1 MDEDMTITAN
11 FSPVSS
17 ITSSLKGS
25 IRVYPNPCSS
35 NLSVQAPTKYSR
47 VTVTDLIGR
56 VVIDMQHDFGQTLNL
71 NTQSIP
77 KGIYLVTLMSHNGQK
92 TVTRVVRQ

>member
-1 MDEDMTITAN
+1 
-11 FSPVSS
+11 
-17 ITSSLKGS
+17 
-25 IRVYPNPCSS
+25 CSS

-56 VVIDMQHDFGQTLNL
+56 VVMDMQHDFGQTLNL